1 MFRLTRQIRPIQSG
15 FIRYNS
21 SKPPQPPTIADTS
34 PKGEKAVPNP
44 DQTTTRVP
52 APRPAPEDHAPIP
65 ADIVSGA
72 PDDLHRRTVRI
83 YRPAK
88 SAMQSG
94 LHGNRFWRLD
104 WDVKPDDNR
113 WEHPV
118 MFWAA
123 RFVLYNEWLLIKV
136 VTICKL
142 QR

>member
-1 MFRLTRQIRPIQSG
+1 MVFRLARQIRPIQSA
-15 FIRYNS
+15 FIRCNS
-21 SKPPQPPTIADTS
+21 SKPPSAPTTTHTS
-34 PKGEKAVPNP
+34 QKGEKSIPDA
-44 DQTTTRVP
+44 DQTAQVP
-52 APRPAPEDHAPIP
+52 APRPEVRASIP

-72 PDDLHRRTVRI
+72 PEDLHRRTVRI

-94 LHGNRFWRLD
+94 LHGNLFWRLD

-123 RFVLYNEWLLIKV
+123 RFVFYNGCLLMKV
-136 VTICKL
+136 VTICRL
-142 QR
+142 LE